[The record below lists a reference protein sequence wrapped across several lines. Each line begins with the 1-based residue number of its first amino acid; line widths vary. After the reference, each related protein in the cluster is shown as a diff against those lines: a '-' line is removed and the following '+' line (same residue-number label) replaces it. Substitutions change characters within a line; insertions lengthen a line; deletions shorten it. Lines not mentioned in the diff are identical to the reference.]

1 VMTYDLKPFGR
12 DYFDMTP
19 SELFRDFGRQFF
31 SNFPDEQSIKTDISE
46 KDDRYELKAELPG
59 FSKDQIDISYENGM
73 LIISAENNQVNEE
86 KDDEGKVIQKERSY
100 SNVKRMYSLNNID
113 EDNIEAKFEDGILS
127 VDLPKTENSQ
137 RKVIDIN

>member
-1 VMTYDLKPFGR
+1 MSDDLKPFGK

-31 SNFPDEQSIKTDISE
+31 SNFPDEQGIKTDIIE

-59 FSKDQIDISYENGM
+59 FSKDQIDISYENGT

-100 SNVKRMYSLNNID
+100 SNVKRMYSLDNID

-127 VDLPKTENSQ
+127 VYLPKIEKNQ
-137 RKVIDIN
+137 RKVIDIK

>member
-1 VMTYDLKPFGR
+1 MTYDLKPFGR

-127 VDLPKTENSQ
+127 VDLP
-137 RKVIDIN
+137 

>member
-1 VMTYDLKPFGR
+1 MAYDLKPFGK

-31 SNFPDEQSIKTDISE
+31 SNFPDEQSIKTDIIE

-59 FSKDQIDISYENGM
+59 FSKEQIDISYENGT

-100 SNVKRMYSLNNID
+100 SNVKRMYSLDNID

-127 VDLPKTENSQ
+127 VYLPKIEKNQ
-137 RKVIDIN
+137 RKVIDIK

>member
-1 VMTYDLKPFGR
+1 MTYDLKPFGR

-113 EDNIEAKFEDGILS
+113 EDNIGAKFEDDILS

>member
-1 VMTYDLKPFGR
+1 MTYDLKPFGR

-19 SELFRDFGRQFF
+19 SELFRDFRRQFF

-59 FSKDQIDISYENGM
+59 FSKDQIDISYENDM

>member
-1 VMTYDLKPFGR
+1 MTYDLKPFGR

-46 KDDRYELKAELPG
+46 KDDIYELKAELPG

-127 VDLPKTENSQ
+127 VDLPKTENNQ

>member
-1 VMTYDLKPFGR
+1 MAYDLKPFGR

-31 SNFPDEQSIKTDISE
+31 SNFPDEQGIKTDIIE

-59 FSKDQIDISYENGM
+59 FSKDQIDISYENGT

-137 RKVIDIN
+137 RKLIDIK

>member
-1 VMTYDLKPFGR
+1 MTYDLKPFGR

-31 SNFPDEQSIKTDISE
+31 SNFPDEQTIKTDISE

-73 LIISAENNQVNEE
+73 LIISGENNQVNEE
-86 KDDEGKVIQKERSY
+86 KDNEGKVIQKERSY

-127 VDLPKTENSQ
+127 VDLPKI
-137 RKVIDIN
+137 RK

>member
-1 VMTYDLKPFGR
+1 MSYDLKPFGR

-31 SNFPDEQSIKTDISE
+31 SNFPDEQGIKTDIRE

-59 FSKDQIDISYENGM
+59 FSKDQIDISYENGT
-73 LIISAENNQVNEE
+73 LIIFGENNQVNEE

-113 EDNIEAKFEDGILS
+113 EDNIKAKFENGILS
-127 VDLPKTENSQ
+127 VDLPKTENNQ

>member
-1 VMTYDLKPFGR
+1 MTYDLKPFGR

-59 FSKDQIDISYENGM
+59 FSKDQIDISYENGT
-73 LIISAENNQVNEE
+73 LIIFGENNQVNEE

-127 VDLPKTENSQ
+127 VDLPKTANNQ

>member
-1 VMTYDLKPFGR
+1 MTYDLKPFGR

-59 FSKDQIDISYENGM
+59 FSKDQIDISYENDM

-86 KDDEGKVIQKERSY
+86 KDDEGKIIQKERSY

-127 VDLPKTENSQ
+127 IDLPKTENSQ

>member
-1 VMTYDLKPFGR
+1 MTYDLKPFGR

-19 SELFRDFGRQFF
+19 SELFRDFGKQFF
-31 SNFPDEQSIKTDISE
+31 SNFLDEQGIKTDISE

-86 KDDEGKVIQKERSY
+86 KDDEGKVVQKERSY

>member
-1 VMTYDLKPFGR
+1 MTYDLKPFGR

-137 RKVIDIN
+137 RKVIYIN

>member
-1 VMTYDLKPFGR
+1 MTYDLKPFGR

-137 RKVIDIN
+137 RKVININ

>member
-1 VMTYDLKPFGR
+1 MTYGLKPFGR

-59 FSKDQIDISYENGM
+59 FSKDQID
-73 LIISAENNQVNEE
+73 ISAENNQVNEE

>member
-1 VMTYDLKPFGR
+1 MTYDLKPFGR

-86 KDDEGKVIQKERSY
+86 KDNEGKVIQKERSY

-113 EDNIEAKFEDGILS
+113 EDNIGAKFEDGILS

>member
-1 VMTYDLKPFGR
+1 MTYDLKPFGR

-59 FSKDQIDISYENGM
+59 FSKDQIDISYENGT

-86 KDDEGKVIQKERSY
+86 KDNEGKVIQKERSY

-127 VDLPKTENSQ
+127 VDLPKTENNQ
-137 RKVIDIN
+137 RKVIDIK

>member
-1 VMTYDLKPFGR
+1 MAYDLKPFGR
-12 DYFDMTP
+12 DYFDMLP

-73 LIISAENNQVNEE
+73 LIISGENNQVNQE
-86 KDDEGKVIQKERSY
+86 KDNEGKVIQKERSY

-113 EDNIEAKFEDGILS
+113 EDNIEAKFENGILS
-127 VDLPKTENSQ
+127 VYLPKIEKNQ
-137 RKVIDIN
+137 RKVIDIK

>member
-1 VMTYDLKPFGR
+1 MTYDLKPFGR

-19 SELFRDFGRQFF
+19 NELFRDFGRQFF

>member
-1 VMTYDLKPFGR
+1 MTYDLKPFGR

>member
-1 VMTYDLKPFGR
+1 MTYDLKPFGR

-19 SELFRDFGRQFF
+19 SELFRDFRRQFF

-59 FSKDQIDISYENGM
+59 FSKDQIDISYENGT

>member
-1 VMTYDLKPFGR
+1 MAYDLKPFGR
-12 DYFDMTP
+12 DYFDMLP

-86 KDDEGKVIQKERSY
+86 KDNEGKVIQKERSY

-127 VDLPKTENSQ
+127 VDLPKTENNQ
-137 RKVIDIN
+137 RKVIDIK

>member
-1 VMTYDLKPFGR
+1 MTYDLKPFGR

-19 SELFRDFGRQFF
+19 SELFRDFRRQFF

>member
-1 VMTYDLKPFGR
+1 MTYDLKPFGR

-86 KDDEGKVIQKERSY
+86 KDNEGKVIQKERSY

-137 RKVIDIN
+137 RKLIDIK

>member
-1 VMTYDLKPFGR
+1 MTYDLKPFGR

-19 SELFRDFGRQFF
+19 SELFRDFRRQFF

-113 EDNIEAKFEDGILS
+113 EDNIDAKFEDGILS
-127 VDLPKTENSQ
+127 VDLPKTENNQ

>member
-1 VMTYDLKPFGR
+1 MTYDLKPFGR

-19 SELFRDFGRQFF
+19 SELFRDFRRQFF

-127 VDLPKTENSQ
+127 VDLPKTENNQ

>member
-1 VMTYDLKPFGR
+1 MTYDLKPFGK

-86 KDDEGKVIQKERSY
+86 KDNEGKVIQKERSY

-127 VDLPKTENSQ
+127 VDLPKTENNQ
-137 RKVIDIN
+137 RKVIDIK

>member
-1 VMTYDLKPFGR
+1 MTYDLKPFGR

-46 KDDRYELKAELPG
+46 KEDRYELKAELPG

-73 LIISAENNQVNEE
+73 LIISGENNQVNEE
-86 KDDEGKVIQKERSY
+86 KDNEGKVIQKERSY

-127 VDLPKTENSQ
+127 LDLPKTENTQ

>member
-1 VMTYDLKPFGR
+1 MTYDLKPFGR

-59 FSKDQIDISYENGM
+59 FSKDQIDISYENGT

-127 VDLPKTENSQ
+127 VDLPKTENNQ
-137 RKVIDIN
+137 RKVIDIK

>member
-1 VMTYDLKPFGR
+1 MTYDLKPFGR

-19 SELFRDFGRQFF
+19 SELFREFGRQFF

>member
-1 VMTYDLKPFGR
+1 MTYDLKPFGR

-19 SELFRDFGRQFF
+19 SELFRDFRRQFF

-59 FSKDQIDISYENGM
+59 FSKDQIDISYENDM

-127 VDLPKTENSQ
+127 VDLPKTENNQ
-137 RKVIDIN
+137 RKVIDIK

>member
-1 VMTYDLKPFGR
+1 MTYDLKPFGR

-73 LIISAENNQVNEE
+73 LIISGENNQVNEE
-86 KDDEGKVIQKERSY
+86 KDNEGKVIQKERSY

>member
-1 VMTYDLKPFGR
+1 MTYDLKPFGR

-31 SNFPDEQSIKTDISE
+31 SNFPNEQGIKTDINE

-59 FSKDQIDISYENGM
+59 FSKDQIDISYENGT

-127 VDLPKTENSQ
+127 VDLPKTENNQ
-137 RKVIDIN
+137 RKVIDIK

>member
-1 VMTYDLKPFGR
+1 MTYDLKPFGR

-46 KDDRYELKAELPG
+46 KDDRYELKAELPA

>member
-1 VMTYDLKPFGR
+1 MTYDLKPFGR

-19 SELFRDFGRQFF
+19 TELFRDFGRQFF

-73 LIISAENNQVNEE
+73 LIISGENNQVNEE
-86 KDDEGKVIQKERSY
+86 KDNEGKVIQKERSY

-127 VDLPKTENSQ
+127 VDLPKTENNQ
-137 RKVIDIN
+137 RKVIDIK